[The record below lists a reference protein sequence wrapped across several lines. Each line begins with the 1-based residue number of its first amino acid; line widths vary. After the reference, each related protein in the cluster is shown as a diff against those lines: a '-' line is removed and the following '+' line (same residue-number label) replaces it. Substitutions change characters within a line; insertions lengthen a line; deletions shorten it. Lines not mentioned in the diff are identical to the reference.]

1 MKAHIA
7 APSGVTQLHHHK
19 NCLRALF
26 TELFSS
32 PQLCV
37 GRTWFFK
44 SPCLHSRARQWRRNS
59 AGTTYVVQGLFSKGF
74 RPTSALCSPRSCSV
88 ALLCRRVRLVSK
100 AILLSAV
107 TSRTCTSATCDSC
120 SRRCI
125 TDQVPRGRRAPLD
138 HFRLLLIDWPAV
150 SVESSPPVRGGT
162 WCRSRKHQSP
172 AHSADSSRG
181 SLRRHALWTHFDLP
195 VEAVMPCWHHHHQLA
210 PLTHLELRVEDHCR
224 SSFLLTQ
231 AVLCCIHCLGVPQF
245 LHSALLGCC

>member
-1 MKAHIA
+1 M
-7 APSGVTQLHHHK
+7 
-19 NCLRALF
+19 
-26 TELFSS
+26 
-32 PQLCV
+32 
-37 GRTWFFK
+37 
-44 SPCLHSRARQWRRNS
+44 
-59 AGTTYVVQGLFSKGF
+59 
-74 RPTSALCSPRSCSV
+74 
-88 ALLCRRVRLVSK
+88 VSW
-100 AILLSAV
+100 AIPLSAV

-162 WCRSRKHQSP
+162 WCRSREHQSP

-181 SLRRHALWTHFDLP
+181 SSRGSLRRHALWTHVDLPVEAVTSYHHSRRQPSVLTHLDLP
-195 VEAVMPCWHHHHQLA
+195 VEAVMACWHHHQLA
-210 PLTHLELRVEDHCR
+210 PLTHLELRVKDHCR